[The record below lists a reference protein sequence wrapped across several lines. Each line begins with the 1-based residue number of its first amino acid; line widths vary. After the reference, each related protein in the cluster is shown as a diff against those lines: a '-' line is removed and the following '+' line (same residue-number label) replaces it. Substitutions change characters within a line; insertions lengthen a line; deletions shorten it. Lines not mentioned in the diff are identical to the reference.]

1 MEWAEVTGTPPFFS
15 ISGGALQGRCLCF
28 LFVMVAG
35 KLSCG
40 ELIVLSI

>member
-1 MEWAEVTGTPPFFS
+1 MSRRGRNSAVVLFS
-15 ISGGALQGRCLCF
+15 PVGYCDGYLCF